1 MLTEQQDQIIK
12 NASNNQREYDDNVK
26 CFLTFGHLFNYNPLA
41 CMSQTYCVLGSK
53 PALNADAMVGIVR
66 NWIDPTTG
74 KKICA
79 MMKAEV
85 LTPEYD
91 DQGNVNPHTVGVR
104 YVAMRADELAV
115 AKEYGLDLPVHTW
128 TFTMHDA
135 KLRGNANKRTW
146 VQMPLIM
153 CGKRAA
159 TALCRMAFPDVVGTA
174 NSPDEL
180 AEMMLTD
187 EDEIERIA
195 YASNGERIPYDLK
208 KKSNVSQPPAIQPA
222 PQPAPQPEPTAT
234 KFHLRD
240 FTNITT
246 VLEELTEE
254 NIDVDDAIQALEQY
268 ADGVSPMKMDE
279 FHFRRFF
286 YPIMFSPL
294 RLIVKDGRLPGF
306 TKEGLKDVDTDSLAA
321 MFDSFYGTCYDKK
334 RDGDLAGYCV
344 NVIKWSNSP
353 WFSELTHHTQKL
365 LAKDLINEEVQD
377 DIIHTMIQDE
387 NLFNQSMYDDIM
399 NTLPSLD

>member
-41 CMSQTYCVLGSK
+41 CMSQTYCIHGK

-66 NWIDPTTG
+66 KWIDPATG
-74 KKICA
+74 QKVCA
-79 MMKAEV
+79 MMKAET

-91 DQGNVNPHTVGVR
+91 DQGNVNPNTVGVR
-104 YVAMRADELAV
+104 YVAMRTDELMMS
-115 AKEYGLDLPVHTW
+115 KQYGIEAPVHTW
-128 TFTMHDA
+128 TFTMQDA
-135 KLRGNANKRTW
+135 MLRNNHKNRTW
-146 VQMPLIM
+146 REMPLVM

-159 TALCRMAFPDVVGTA
+159 TALCRVAFPDVVGTA

-180 AEMMLTD
+180 AEQMLQDAD
-187 EDEIERIA
+187 EVERIA

-222 PQPAPQPEPTAT
+222 PQPAPQPKPTAT

-240 FTNITT
+240 FTDILT
-246 VLEELTEE
+246 VTDELVKEG
-254 NIDVDDAIQALEQY
+254 ICLDDALKALDVY
-268 ADGVSPMKMDE
+268 GDGVRLPKMNE
-279 FHFRRFF
+279 THFRRFF

-294 RLIVKDGRLPGF
+294 RLIVKDGRLPSF

-334 RDGDLAGYCV
+334 RDGDLEGYCV

-353 WFSELTHHTQKL
+353 WFSELAHHTQKL
-365 LAKDLINEEVQD
+365 LAKDLINEEVQE

-399 NTLPSLD
+399 MTLPSLD